1 MSSPYEVNKLI
12 LGKLKQADVEKPVKD
27 FINEILK
34 FEMTIAN
41 QDKEMVRYTDE
52 YFKII
57 GRYVPKKGGEE
68 E

>member
-1 MSSPYEVNKLI
+1 MSRPYEVNKMI
-12 LGKLKQADVEKPVKD
+12 IEKLKQADVEKPVKD

-41 QDKEMVRYTDE
+41 QPKENVRYTDD

-57 GRYVPKKGGEE
+57 VRYVPKKGGEE